1 MTLTIWSYL
10 GMDIVSVTAAETK
23 GYGDPESIKMATRK
37 ISLRIL
43 LLYFFCIV
51 VISFSVPYD
60 DPHLL
65 RSNHGNKSGASSPF
79 MIAIVNAGIPTLPHI
94 LNAFFIFSA
103 SSAGINSLYV
113 ASRTLHAMA
122 VEGRV
127 LDGFITRRLKR
138 TNYGVPMYSVFA
150 SAAFGLLP
158 FMSTK
163 TAPSQVHGFTFSQS
177 SFSTNLMMR
186 QMVALTICRR

>member
-10 GMDIVSVTAAETK
+10 GMDIVAATAAETK

-37 ISLRIL
+37 ISLRIIL
-43 LLYFFCIV
+43 IYFFCIV
-51 VISFSVPYD
+51 VVSFPVAYD

-79 MIAIVNAGIPTLPHI
+79 MVAIVNAGIPTLPHI

-122 VEGRV
+122 TEGRV

-138 TNYGVPMYSVFA
+138 TNHGVPMYAVFA
-150 SAAFGLLP
+150 SASFGLLT

-163 TAPSQVHGFTFSQS
+163 TAPSQVSCILLFH
-177 SFSTNLMMR
+177 
-186 QMVALTICRR
+186 

>member
-43 LLYFFCIV
+43 VIYFFCIV

-65 RSNHGNKSGASSPF
+65 RSNHGYKSGASSPF

-94 LNAFFIFSA
+94 LNAFFIFSS

-138 TNYGVPMYSVFA
+138 TNYGVPMYAVFA

-163 TAPSQVHGFTFSQS
+163 TAPSQVHDLAFS
-177 SFSTNLMMR
+177 SFSFPR
-186 QMVALTICRR
+186 IQ

>member
-43 LLYFFCIV
+43 LVYFFCIV
-51 VISFSVPYD
+51 SMSFVVPYD
-60 DPHLL
+60 DPQLL
-65 RSNHGNKSGASSPF
+65 SSNNGYKSGAASPF
-79 MIAIVNAGIPTLPHI
+79 VIATVNAGISTLPHI

-138 TNYGVPMYSVFA
+138 TNYGVPMYAVFA
-150 SAAFGLLP
+150 SATFGLLP

-163 TAPSQVHGFTFSQS
+163 TAPSQVCT
-177 SFSTNLMMR
+177 
-186 QMVALTICRR
+186 

>member
-43 LLYFFCIV
+43 LIYFFCIV
-51 VISFSVPYD
+51 TISFAVPSD

-65 RSNHGNKSGASSPF
+65 QSNHGYKSGASSPF

-94 LNAFFIFSA
+94 LNAFFIFSS

-113 ASRTLHAMA
+113 SSRTLHAMA

-138 TNYGVPMYSVFA
+138 TNYGVPMYAVFA

-163 TAPSQVHGFTFSQS
+163 TAPSQVC
-177 SFSTNLMMR
+177 
-186 QMVALTICRR
+186 I